1 MPETEI
7 IVTNAGEPSTKAS
20 LIVVSNRLPFV
31 LIRNAKT
38 QELERRAR

>member
-1 MPETEI
+1 MPDTEI

-31 LIRNAKT
+31 LVRNSKT
-38 QELERRAR
+38 KDLERRAR